1 MADWIKPEAKTIGE
15 YFKDVIV
22 DKDFHFEIPTYQRAY
37 SWSIPQCEQLL
48 DDINAFIDN
57 ANNNNKRYFFGT
69 IILDCSND
77 TKQNGEKVYSLVDG
91 QQRTTTFLLLIKAL
105 LLRIQKLIEK
115 LKSTNEQAEELI
127 KEDLTD
133 KKKFIFSILYNAK
146 NSQAIYDIE
155 NDWKTAKDR
164 IVIENNSINEL
175 YKDELKTI
183 LNCKDYDTIVKEV
196 HKTPKKQGDNKFTN
210 FYKNFKYFYEQLK
223 NKDSTEII
231 KFANNLLG
239 KCEIIEIR
247 SLDTDEAITM
257 FNSLNSAGMPLN
269 TADIISA
276 KLFAK
281 SNNDEEFENA
291 WAELKKLSSELGV
304 VDLDAILQE
313 FMHFN
318 LAKNNESNVKLIAV
332 RTYFEDYIKKGD
344 QPPLAICNDLLKIA
358 KLWDYLKDF
367 VIVKVLLK
375 FNVNFKY
382 FFISYFYA
390 RYDLND
396 KDEFNI
402 PSNEIMEFSEAI
414 LKLFIILEVCPNASY
429 STKDFKMWL
438 FDEHKKI
445 ANKNV
450 SLNEI
455 KSDFEKQSAELS
467 IKYELEKSIVECK
480 KHSIVFLSEY
490 LYCKENNELK
500 NFDFD
505 LEKVNVEHIASASGR
520 NLVTIRKDAGLESQ
534 EDFED
539 YVNRVGNKILLD
551 ENINKSIGNDWF
563 RTKKEKYKDSKR
575 VGLVKKI
582 ADYNKTVWTKED
594 IDEMTREHTIRIVD
608 FVTSKKQ

>member
-1 MADWIKPEAKTIGE
+1 MIINLLIFIKIFE
-15 YFKDVIV
+15 YF
-22 DKDFHFEIPTYQRAY
+22 
-37 SWSIPQCEQLL
+37 
-48 DDINAFIDN
+48 
-57 ANNNNKRYFFGT
+57 
-69 IILDCSND
+69 
-77 TKQNGEKVYSLVDG
+77 
-91 QQRTTTFLLLIKAL
+91 
-105 LLRIQKLIEK
+105 
-115 LKSTNEQAEELI
+115 
-127 KEDLTD
+127 
-133 KKKFIFSILYNAK
+133 
-146 NSQAIYDIE
+146 
-155 NDWKTAKDR
+155 
-164 IVIENNSINEL
+164 
-175 YKDELKTI
+175 YK
-183 LNCKDYDTIVKEV
+183 
-196 HKTPKKQGDNKFTN
+196 
-210 FYKNFKYFYEQLK
+210 QLK